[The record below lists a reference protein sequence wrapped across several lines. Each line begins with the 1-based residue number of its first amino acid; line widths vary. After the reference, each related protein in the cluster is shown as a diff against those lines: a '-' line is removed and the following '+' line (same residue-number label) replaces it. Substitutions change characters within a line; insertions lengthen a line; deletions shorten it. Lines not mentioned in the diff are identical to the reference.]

1 MYSFYDVIV
10 RGRTN
15 ALVGREPRPAEAAR
29 NPGHQ
34 RDAPGTTGAICFQRR
49 QRHSITNTRRLTSP
63 SVFQMVSG
71 ELLAGEPNV
80 FVAAH
85 DSTVVEVRY
94 IAIDK
99 IHVHSNGS

>member
-1 MYSFYDVIV
+1 
-10 RGRTN
+10 
-15 ALVGREPRPAEAAR
+15 
-29 NPGHQ
+29 
-34 RDAPGTTGAICFQRR
+34 
-49 QRHSITNTRRLTSP
+49 
-63 SVFQMVSG
+63 MVSG